1 VTTRDSSPKRVLG
14 VDLGL
19 KKTGLAVSDPL
30 GISTRA
36 LDNLTP
42 KSRAEDVAYLDR
54 LCRDMEVEAVV
65 VGLPLMSQS
74 KSEGMMARRARGFA
88 EALQVFFQ
96 ENGIEI
102 EVFLLDETGT
112 SREAVQRLVQTG
124 MPKKRRRSS
133 IDGEA
138 ARILAETFL
147 DGNQGESMKR

>member
-1 VTTRDSSPKRVLG
+1 MTTTRSSAKRVLG
-14 VDLGL
+14 IDLGL

-36 LDNLTP
+36 LTNLIP
-42 KSRAEDVAYLDR
+42 KSRAEDITYLDNI
-54 LCRDMEVEAVV
+54 CREMEVEAVV
-65 VGLPLMSQS
+65 IGLPLMSQS

-88 EALQVFFQ
+88 GALHGFFE
-96 ENGIEI
+96 ENRIGI

-112 SREAVQRLVQTG
+112 SREAVQRLVNSG
-124 MPKKRRRSS
+124 VPKKRRRSS

-138 ARILAETFL
+138 ARILVESFL